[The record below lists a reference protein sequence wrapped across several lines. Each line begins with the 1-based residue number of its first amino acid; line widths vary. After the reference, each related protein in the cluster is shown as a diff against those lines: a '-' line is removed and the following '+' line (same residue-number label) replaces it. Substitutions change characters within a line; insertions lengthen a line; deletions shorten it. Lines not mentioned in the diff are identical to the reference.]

1 MNKTLNK
8 DNKSLSLSERDNL
21 QKPKKK
27 IFSIISGNDNSFLK
41 KKKFEVTYTKDKK
54 IKKNTIFMGI
64 GINRSIKNLSMLYIF
79 TIASG

>member
-79 TIASG
+79 TIANG

>member
-41 KKKFEVTYTKDKK
+41 KKSLMLHIQKTKK

-79 TIASG
+79 TIANG